1 MPKKNKPFERLRKY
15 YEQSKPYAEGLEV
28 YQHDLAANVASCLDH
43 SDFISELRDNTP
55 EALLCRY
62 EFRDGAAIMLA
73 SVYGLDIGMAR
84 NIMRTSQAYADYE
97 QALEG

>member
-1 MPKKNKPFERLRKY
+1 MPKYKPYERLHKY

-28 YQHDLAANVASCLDH
+28 YQHDLAMNVASCLDH
-43 SDFISELRDNTP
+43 SDFYSELRGNTP

-73 SVYGLDIGMAR
+73 SVYGLDIDMAR
-84 NIMRTSQAYADYE
+84 NIMQTSRAYADYE
-97 QALEG
+97 QALGD